1 MKKFN
6 TNQQQQAVMKQTLK
20 KRKSISALMALS
32 LATIITLFAASDS
45 FGVPSSEEM
54 LVDDPSYK
62 LELIAEVVEELE
74 KDDFEFGFETTEYIK
89 IFDAQN
95 KLIKVV
101 TLKADE
107 VVENSEVKKLI
118 YTSEYLTSYGNTSI
132 YRLVQ

>member
-1 MKKFN
+1 
-6 TNQQQQAVMKQTLK
+6 
-20 KRKSISALMALS
+20 MALS